1 VKSPESAL
9 DYQHID
15 WGSVPAEQLAEGI
28 ERQMIWGERLM
39 MCRLILQPQV
49 VTAVHSHPHE
59 QMTIVARG
67 RVRFIVDG
75 RDRIATAGDV
85 LLFPANI
92 PHGATMLD
100 EEVELID
107 IFSPLREDFLPQRPQ
122 PR

>member
-75 RDRIATAGDV
+75 HDRIASAGDV

-122 PR
+122 AR

>member
-9 DYQHID
+9 DYQHVD
-15 WGSVPAEQLAEGI
+15 WDSVPAEQPAEGI
-28 ERQMIWGERLM
+28 ERRMIWGERLM
-39 MCRLILQPQV
+39 MCRLVLQPHV

-75 RDRIATAGDV
+75 HDRTASAGDV

-122 PR
+122 GR